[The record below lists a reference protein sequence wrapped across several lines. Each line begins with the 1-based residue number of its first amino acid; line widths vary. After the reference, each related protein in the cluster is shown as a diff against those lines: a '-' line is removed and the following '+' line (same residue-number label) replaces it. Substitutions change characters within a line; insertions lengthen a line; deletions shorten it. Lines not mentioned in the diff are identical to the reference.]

1 MSIAAHR
8 VVQDLRTD
16 NLLYARRLDV
26 KYHKEIELGKLYIID
41 FSESRQLS
49 RGPGQQLPIDLPDSY
64 IQKPLD
70 MQRFDPYSFDVYCL
84 GMVIDVTLAV
94 RILFGRVCRS

>member
-1 MSIAAHR
+1 MLLVR
-8 VVQDLRTD
+8 NRDVQRH
-16 NLLYARRLDV
+16 
-26 KYHKEIELGKLYIID
+26 KYVQLGKVYIID

-49 RGPGQQLPIDLPDSY
+49 HGPGQQLPIDLPDSY
-64 IQKPLD
+64 IQKPRD

>member
-1 MSIAAHR
+1 MLLVR
-8 VVQDLRTD
+8 NRDVQRH
-16 NLLYARRLDV
+16 
-26 KYHKEIELGKLYIID
+26 KYVQLGKVYIID